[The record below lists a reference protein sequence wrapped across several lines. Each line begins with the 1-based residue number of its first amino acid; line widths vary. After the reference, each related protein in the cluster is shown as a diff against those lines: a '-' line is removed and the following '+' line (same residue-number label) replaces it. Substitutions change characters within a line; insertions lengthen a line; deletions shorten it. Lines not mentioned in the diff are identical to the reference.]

1 MIVTDVP
8 ELARFEGRIDGE
20 LVGYL
25 EYGRSGGVWA
35 LNHAFTFPPFR
46 GRGVAAGVTEAAL
59 EAARAQGVQIRAICP
74 FVADYLEMHPEWA
87 DLAVTEQATRDAEG
101 DKSET

>member
-8 ELARFEGRIDGE
+8 ELGRFEGRIDGE

-25 EYGRSGGVWA
+25 EYHRSEGVWA
-35 LNHAFTFPPFR
+35 LNHAFTFPAFR

-59 EAARAQGVQIRAICP
+59 EAARAQGVKIRAICP
-74 FVADYLEMHPEWA
+74 FVADYLEMHPHWA
-87 DLAVTEQATRDAEG
+87 DLAVIE
-101 DKSET
+101 

>member
-8 ELARFEGRIDGE
+8 ELSRFEGRIDGE
-20 LVGYL
+20 LAGYL

-35 LNHAFTFPPFR
+35 LNHAFTFPAFR
-46 GRGVAAGVTEAAL
+46 GRGVAATITQTAL
-59 EAARAQGVQIRAICP
+59 EAARAQGVPIRAVCP
-74 FVADYLEMHPEWA
+74 FVVEYLHLHPEYA
-87 DLAVTEQATRDAEG
+87 DLAVADRPVRDAEG